1 MWSKTCRPQI
11 GALFM
16 VAIAAFNTAGS
27 AVSPARQE
35 PAAPTKSLDYEF
47 FKANVEPIFLK
58 KRPGHARCY
67 ACHGSGTGPQYLVPL
82 SPGSTSWTEEQ
93 SRQIFRNVS
102 RLVDR
107 SEPMSSLFLIHP
119 LSPMA
124 GGDINFVHSGG
135 RQFESKE
142 DPDWQMMAKWVTGA
156 KLTSSTRP

>member
-1 MWSKTCRPQI
+1 MWSKTCRAQI

-16 VAIAAFNTAGS
+16 VTIAVFNTADS
-27 AVSPARQE
+27 SVLPARQE
-35 PAAPTKSLDYEF
+35 HVAPTKFLDYEF

-102 RLVDR
+102 RLVDP

-119 LSPMA
+119 LSPTA

-142 DPDWQMMAKWVTGA
+142 DPDWQIIAKWVTGA
-156 KLTSSTRP
+156 KLTVSMQP